1 MNTNGNKVKFERLL
15 QEARLNNFPTLTK
28 EPSKNQ
34 NESTGKTD
42 RQEQTETRERE
53 NVEFSRAFE
62 QPVILQQSSVWSRAI
77 LWGLMGIT
85 TISVIWASVA
95 KIEEAIPSQ
104 GKLEPTGTVKEIQAP
119 VAGVVKAIHVEDG
132 QQVKKG
138 DRLISF
144 DPTTSVAQLASLL
157 KIRNTLMQE
166 NQFYQTQMRY
176 SSDSVATEQAI
187 AKLGL
192 SPQLK
197 TLVKSRS
204 TLIAENQL
212 FRTQLGDAA
221 QTDLSAGQIE
231 RLQSDRAELGS
242 RVAVARSEVDQLTR
256 QLNQTQI
263 EIANAQDTVEM
274 NREILQNF
282 APLAKEG
289 AMSRIQYLKQ
299 RQEWRNSTTEVAKL
313 RQERERLLLEI
324 GEAKSNLQNTIA
336 LDRKEVLTKIAEN
349 DKDIAEIDSQLTK
362 AIVEND
368 KRIAEI
374 DSQISQAKQNL
385 GYEEITAPADGTV
398 FDLQAQNPGFVANT
412 SQSLL
417 KIVPNDALTA
427 EVFITNKDIGFVKEG
442 MDVDVRIDSFPYSEF
457 GDVKGKLIS
466 IGSDALPPD
475 EVHPFYRFPAKIR
488 LDRQSVSVNGRNV
501 PLQSGMS
508 ISANVRVRERTVMS
522 IFTDLFIKNV
532 EGLKFVR

>member
-1 MNTNGNKVKFERLL
+1 
-15 QEARLNNFPTLTK
+15 
-28 EPSKNQ
+28 
-34 NESTGKTD
+34 
-42 RQEQTETRERE
+42 
-53 NVEFSRAFE
+53 
-62 QPVILQQSSVWSRAI
+62 
-77 LWGLMGIT
+77 MGIT

-104 GKLEPTGTVKEIQAP
+104 GKLEPTGTVKEVQAP

-204 TLIAENQL
+204 SLLAENQL
-212 FRTQLGDAA
+212 FRTQLGNGA
-221 QTDLSAGQIE
+221 QTNLSVGQIE
-231 RLQSDRAELGS
+231 RLQSNQAELGS
-242 RVAVARSEVDQLTR
+242 RVAVARSQVDQLTR

-299 RQEWRNSTTEVAKL
+299 QQELRNSTTEVAKL
-313 RQERERLLLEI
+313 RQERERLLLGI
-324 GEAKSNLQNTIA
+324 GEAKSKLQNTVA
-336 LDRKEVLTKIAEN
+336 LDRKYILTNIAEN
-349 DKDIAEIDSQLTK
+349 DKKVAEIDSQLTK

-368 KRIAEI
+368 RRIAEI

-385 GYEEITAPADGTV
+385 GYEEITASADGTV
-398 FDLQAQNPGFVANT
+398 FDLQVHNPGFVANT

-442 MDVDVRIDSFPYSEF
+442 MDVDVRVDSFPYSEF
-457 GDVKGKLIS
+457 GDVKGKLVW

-475 EVHPFYRFPAKIR
+475 QVHPFYRFPAKIR
-488 LDRQSVSVNGRNV
+488 LDRQSVSVNGRNI